1 MNVLWFLEDNK
12 NNYDPF
18 TVFSNLQF
26 IPSYSPHYVVSHLP
40 WPSLASTSHTGH
52 NADQAVSHFPQSQAG
67 GGIITSTFRS
77 GRDGGDE
84 DQQADWRGHQ
94 GDLLPAQQAEG
105 ALLSALGPEET
116 LWPQEAGP
124 VSRAQDRQH
133 APCQLR
139 LHPCQVS

>member
-1 MNVLWFLEDNK
+1 M
-12 NNYDPF
+12 
-18 TVFSNLQF
+18 
-26 IPSYSPHYVVSHLP
+26 IPSLCFPTCSLFPPIPRIMLCPTFPDPSP
-40 WPSLASTSHTGH
+40 ASTSHTGH

-67 GGIITSTFRS
+67 GGIITSTS
-77 GRDGGDE
+77 ISDRDGGDE

-105 ALLSALGPEET
+105 ALLSALGPEEA